1 MKIIGKKKKII
12 LWVCNILLI
21 LVMITATLIY
31 AEYITK
37 SQEETKRADFIRTIE
52 SMKSVSQNYLNGE
65 RGYVKDWASYISENN
80 MTLEEALDFL
90 RNINTNKDRFVHIVD
105 MDSYEAYSSYYEKGK
120 EKIDTYV
127 EYKDPEIEAEVP
139 FGMIMERMFAGSDD
153 QFEVLGK
160 YRLQETQAMAVGIG
174 TRVTL
179 RTEHGDKDYLMLRI
193 IPVDALKKSWVF
205 PTEYSSAEIGIITS
219 NGDYVVQSASMKS
232 QNYIEYIRGYNFQN
246 DYNEGEKLRKTL
258 KENESGVLEYKNYKG
273 TDCVWYYSSF
283 GQNSSLDILGVT
295 SKENLKASIDAWYII
310 FIVCGTLLILMAID
324 GAYLISMNHRLREAA
339 RLSEQASRAKTQF
352 LSAMSHDIRTPLNAV
367 LGLMTIAQNKAEDPQ
382 YVVECMKKGL
392 QSGKQLLTLINDV
405 LDISKIE
412 SGNITLNPE
421 PVSLVELMQDLIEM
435 QEQNLAEKGIALQS
449 DFEVLPYKYVYADKM
464 RLNQIYVNL
473 LTNAIK
479 YTESGGKII
488 LRLYEE
494 TITGNADNTR
504 LIFYVEDNGI
514 GMTEEFQRNMYR
526 KFSREVKTQVNNT
539 QGTGLGLSIV
549 KQMVDLMGGTIT
561 CKSSSGEG
569 TAFTVCVDLPI
580 AEGIRVADQGREESQ
595 GVENMHLLVAEDNDL
610 NWEIFYELVSDK
622 EITCDHAENGK
633 ECVDMLKMAPPGT
646 YAAVLMDV
654 HMPVMDGYEATKQI
668 RSLEDENL
676 NKIPIIAMT
685 ADAFAEDVQAC
696 MACGMNGHIAKPINM
711 KILFSYLEKIKNGQL

>member
-258 KENESGVLEYKNYKG
+258 KENENGVLEYKNYKG